1 LRILIVNPSD
11 GSVEVLSD
19 VDVLYD
25 VIEEEESVDEV
36 IIILKGDRK

>member
-25 VIEEEESVDEV
+25 VIEEAEGVEEV
-36 IIILKGDRK
+36 IIILKKEE

>member
-11 GSVEVLSD
+11 GSVEVLND

-25 VIEEEESVDEV
+25 VIEEAEGVEEV
-36 IIILKGDRK
+36 IIILKKEE